1 MVSRDKDLNR
11 FRMGWAA
18 IMVGL
23 AVSGVTVH
31 FWNALFAYFFF
42 LIGTGAWMTR
52 PVTSHSK
59 IMLLARLAAS
69 LPPQPVLR
77 KQH

>member
-1 MVSRDKDLNR
+1 MVSRDKELNR
-11 FRMGWAA
+11 FRMGWLA

-42 LIGTGAWMTR
+42 LIGTGVWMTR
-52 PVTSHSK
+52 PVTHHSK
-59 IMLLARLAAS
+59 IMLLARLAAT
-69 LPPQPVLR
+69 LPPQPVLK